1 MANRPEPVMS
11 RRTATLVLL
20 AACLACNPVH
30 ASEKKK
36 GGGLSYMQL
45 KPLAA
50 TVLRPDGR
58 RGVMTVEAGLDVK
71 DEALYA
77 RAQSSMPR
85 LRAAMATV
93 VQNHAQ
99 GLGPG
104 AAPAPDRL
112 SADLQ
117 RATDR
122 VLGRAGG
129 RVLLGTVLIN

>member
-1 MANRPEPVMS
+1 M
-11 RRTATLVLL
+11 RRIATLILL
-20 AACLACNPVH
+20 AACLAGSPAY

-36 GGGLSYMQL
+36 GGGLSYLQL

-58 RGVMTVEAGLDVK
+58 RGVLTVEAGIDTK

-77 RAQSSMPR
+77 NAQASMPR
-85 LRAAMATV
+85 LRAALVTV

-104 AAPAPDRL
+104 SAPSADRL
-112 SADLQ
+112 LADLQ

-122 VLGRAGG
+122 VLGRSGG
-129 RVLLGTVLIN
+129 RVLLGTLMIN

>member
-1 MANRPEPVMS
+1 M
-11 RRTATLVLL
+11 RRASVTLLLL
-20 AACLACNPVH
+20 AVCLTCSPAF

-36 GGGLSYMQL
+36 GGGLSYLQL

-58 RGVMTVEAGLDVK
+58 RGILTVEAGIDAK

-85 LRAAMATV
+85 LRAALVTV

-99 GLGPG
+99 GMGPG
-104 AAPAPDRL
+104 AAPSADRL

-122 VLGRAGG
+122 VLGRKGT
-129 RVLLGTVLIN
+129 RVLLGTLMIN

>member
-1 MANRPEPVMS
+1 M
-11 RRTATLVLL
+11 RRTATLILL
-20 AACLACNPVH
+20 AAFLAGSPAY

-36 GGGLSYMQL
+36 GGGLSYLQL

-58 RGVMTVEAGLDVK
+58 RGILTVEAGIDTK

-77 RAQSSMPR
+77 NAQASMPR
-85 LRAAMATV
+85 LRAALVTV

-104 AAPAPDRL
+104 SAPSADRL
-112 SADLQ
+112 LVDLQ

-122 VLGRAGG
+122 VLGRSGG
-129 RVLLGTVLIN
+129 RVLLGTLMIN